1 MGYATALC
9 VLLFVAAAEAK
20 EYVVGG
26 SEGWS
31 TGVDYS
37 TWASS
42 NVFNVGDILV
52 FQYGALHTVSEV
64 SESDYSACSASS
76 AIQSFGN
83 QNTRITLT
91 APGTR
96 YFICGS
102 SGHCSEGMKLA
113 VTVSESTST
122 TPGSSSTPITPGGG
136 GSSTPFA
143 PGGGGSFTPF
153 APGGGGSFTPFAPGS
168 GSFTPFTP
176 GGGGA
181 ITPPGTTPYQP
192 YSRPFYYNGGV
203 RTRSGSYSLLF
214 AVFVVSTLLMV

>member
-1 MGYATALC
+1 MGYTYTTALC

-31 TGVDYS
+31 TGVDYG

-42 NVFNVGDILV
+42 YIFNVGDTLV

-64 SESDYSACSASS
+64 SESDYSACSASN
-76 AIQSFGN
+76 AIQSFGD

-102 SGHCSEGMKLA
+102 AGHCSEGMKLA
-113 VTVSESTST
+113 CTVSPTAST
-122 TPGSSSTPITPGGG
+122 TPGSSSTPVTPGA
-136 GSSTPFA
+136 GSFTPFA

-153 APGGGGSFTPFAPGS
+153 APGGGGSFTPFAPGGG
-168 GSFTPFTP
+168 GSFTP
-176 GGGGA
+176 GGA
-181 ITPPGTTPYQP
+181 TTPYQP

-203 RTRSGSYSLLF
+203 HTRSGFCGLVF